1 MRSLDPCVCLGLVV
15 WKPLVCSLV
24 TEAGMKQGVYPTME
38 IPSSVCGY
46 LSESVKC
53 LIFSLGD
60 EQGYEVSD
68 LFDVPGVFIQ
78 VSSLISFSMHVLE
91 CEICDVL

>member
-1 MRSLDPCVCLGLVV
+1 MRSLDPCVCLCLML

-24 TEAGMKQGVYPTME
+24 TEAGMKQGVHPTME

-53 LIFSLGD
+53 LIFSLIFSLTCLLFLGFHPG
-60 EQGYEVSD
+60 EFSD
-68 LFDVPGVFIQ
+68 LFLDACPR
-78 VSSLISFSMHVLE
+78 M
-91 CEICDVL
+91 